1 MRSGSPLLSR
11 YTGNPRYSPIG
22 VKRSGMNGMADPA
35 AYQRL
40 PLNWSQTPLPAR
52 DRGVGG
58 IDSSVVR
65 VGRTRS
71 GTRGVAMAPTADGT
85 IVPPVPTGRSSTA
98 EIAGVAIEGVA
109 YVTGVPTLEGRVAND
124 AARLPLVPASSRS
137 RGRSN
142 ARIRSRPTG
151 T

>member
-22 VKRSGMNGMADPA
+22 VKRSGMNGTADPA
-35 AYQRL
+35 AYHRL
-40 PLNWSQTPLPAR
+40 PLNSSQTPLPAR
-52 DRGVGG
+52 DRGIGG
-58 IDSSVVR
+58 IDSSVVL

-85 IVPPVPTGRSSTA
+85 IVPAVPTGRSSA
-98 EIAGVAIEGVA
+98 AGADGAAACRVADVP
-109 YVTGVPTLEGRVAND
+109 GVPTLAGFPAND